1 MLRAKSAVQEWSEL
15 CARLIVDE
23 TMYNCGTAAVHQVCN
38 KSVRLPRQR
47 EAKREELG
55 DVA

>member
-1 MLRAKSAVQEWSEL
+1 MQEWSEL

-38 KSVRLPRQR
+38 KSVRSPRQR